1 MRVKNFSRKIFRI
14 LLRYSLM
21 KIDDMSNE
29 LGAVLATLD
38 LEPKPG
44 DLVTLC
50 HRHLKLSDGHHLDG
64 LLIDISSTGKGMHWV
79 VLVDG
84 IPGLQYLNN
93 HTWKC
98 MKRSA

>member
-1 MRVKNFSRKIFRI
+1 
-14 LLRYSLM
+14 M
-21 KIDDMSNE
+21 KIDDLSHE
-29 LGAVLATLD
+29 LGEALATLD

-44 DLVTLC
+44 DLVTLY
-50 HRHLKLSDGHHLDG
+50 HRHLKFSDGHHLDG
-64 LLIDISSTGKGMHWV
+64 LLIDISSTGKGLHWV

-98 MKRSA
+98 RKRNV